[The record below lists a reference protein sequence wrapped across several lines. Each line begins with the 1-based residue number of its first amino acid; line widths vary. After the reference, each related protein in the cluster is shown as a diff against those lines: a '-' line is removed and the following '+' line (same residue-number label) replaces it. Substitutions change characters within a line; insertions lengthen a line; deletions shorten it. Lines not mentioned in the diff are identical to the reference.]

1 MVVMGVV
8 VVMIVFACR
17 WKTISGE
24 TPTTEIPLLAHN
36 APMTPRPESHS
47 REPGEGF
54 VQEIMFPSNTIS
66 GETST
71 IEMSLLSHNISMMPN
86 PDPYPR
92 EPGEVF
98 IEEIFDCDW
107 SFILENPVG

>member
-24 TPTTEIPLLAHN
+24 TPTTEMPRLTHN
-36 APMTPRPESHS
+36 APMTPSPDSHP